1 MRFGYD
7 RAFVKCYEAKFLG
20 IDEKAGTASIFAKI
34 ALGGYT
40 EVPILK
46 ADVLYTV
53 SGCGSLTIKYDVNV
67 TNHDIR
73 DGRRVTFLPRF
84 GIELKMPEGTENMSY
99 FGYGPYESYSD
110 KHLASR
116 MGEFKST
123 VHENYEPYIFPQEN
137 SSHWNTK
144 WAIVSSVAGHG
155 LMFTAG
161 GNPFHFNAT
170 HYSPKLLTETAHH
183 YELVPEKETT
193 VNIDYKQSG
202 IGSNSCGPGLAEEH
216 RFTEKEFTFEV
227 TIKPVFANEASPYEL
242 I

>member
-1 MRFGYD
+1 
-7 RAFVKCYEAKFLG
+7 
-20 IDEKAGTASIFAKI
+20 
-34 ALGGYT
+34 
-40 EVPILK
+40 
-46 ADVLYTV
+46 
-53 SGCGSLTIKYDVNV
+53 
-67 TNHDIR
+67 
-73 DGRRVTFLPRF
+73 
-84 GIELKMPEGTENMSY
+84 
-99 FGYGPYESYSD
+99 
-110 KHLASR
+110 

-183 YELVPEKETT
+183 YELVPERRQRSTSTT
-193 VNIDYKQSG
+193 SKAVSVPTLV
-202 IGSNSCGPGLAEEH
+202 GPGLQKSIVSQ
-216 RFTEKEFTFEV
+216 EKEFTFEV